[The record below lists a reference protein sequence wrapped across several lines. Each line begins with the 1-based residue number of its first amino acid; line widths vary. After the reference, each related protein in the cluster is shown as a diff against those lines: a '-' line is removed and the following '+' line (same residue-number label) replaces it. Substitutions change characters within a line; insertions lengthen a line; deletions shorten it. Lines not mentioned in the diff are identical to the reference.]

1 MASLRDIKR
10 RIGSVQ
16 STQQITKAMQMVAAA
31 KLRRAQ
37 QRVEAARPYARKMQ
51 EMLESLATA
60 ASDLK
65 NPLFDERPARKEA
78 LVLFTSDRGLCGS
91 YNANLIRRAALFLKE
106 KGKSGSLLIPVG
118 KKGFDWFKSR
128 PYATGDTFLDWQGN
142 LDFDRVKGITRY
154 LVDLFESEQVD
165 RVHLLYTQFISTV
178 SYRVTFEKFL
188 PIVPPKQ
195 EDATAAAD
203 DYIFEPSPDAIFD
216 QLLPSYAVT
225 KVQTALAEALASE
238 HGARM
243 FAMSNATMNAGEMI
257 ERLTLVYNKARQT
270 SITTEMLEIVG
281 GAEALR

>member
-37 QRVEAARPYARKMQ
+37 QRVASARPYAQKMQ
-51 EMLESLATA
+51 DMLQSLATA
-60 ASDLK
+60 ASGLN
-65 NPLFDERPARKEA
+65 NPLFEERAPRKEA

-91 YNANLIRRAALFLKE
+91 YNANLIRRASQFLKE
-106 KGKSGSLLIPVG
+106 KGASESLLIPVG

-128 PYATGDTFLDWQGN
+128 PYPMGDTFLDWQGN
-142 LDFDRVKGITRY
+142 LDFERVKGITRY
-154 LVDLFESEQVD
+154 LVELFESEQVD

-178 SYRVTFEKFL
+178 SYRVAFEQFL
-188 PIVPPKQ
+188 PIVPPTQ
-195 EDATAAAD
+195 EDADVGAD
-203 DYIFEPSPDAIFD
+203 DYIFEPSPDAIFNR
-216 QLLPSYAVT
+216 LLPSYAVT
-225 KVQTALAEALASE
+225 RVQTALAEALASE

-243 FAMSNATMNAGEMI
+243 FAMSNATKNAGEMI
-257 ERLTLVYNKARQT
+257 ESLTLVYNKARQA